1 MEVSVEEVTEDQHKR
16 QNGPGSGKT
25 RERGRRTGARRESD
39 FCIPWAWLASGLRK
53 SNTVPAPREP
63 GSLIFGPSQTRPYIG
78 ESVPENSR
86 TLISSYYNYIKTRS
100 TTNGRIHAHS

>member
-39 FCIPWAWLASGLRK
+39 FCIAWPWLASGLRK
-53 SNTVPAPREP
+53 
-63 GSLIFGPSQTRPYIG
+63 
-78 ESVPENSR
+78 
-86 TLISSYYNYIKTRS
+86 
-100 TTNGRIHAHS
+100 